1 MTGGSVAVGPLVG
14 GALTR
19 GIGWEAIFF
28 VNVPI
33 GVAAIALAQLKLAE
47 AETAARGRIDWP
59 GLLTFST
66 GLFCFVLALIEGND
80 RGWGSTRIVALFT
93 AAVVLVAAF
102 VVLEH
107 RRRDPMLDLTLF
119 RKPAFGGASIAAF
132 VLSAAMF
139 SLFLYLTLYV
149 QDILGYDP
157 LETGLRFLPST
168 LLSFLVAPIAGR
180 LSARVPVRG
189 LLGGGLLLVGVGLI
203 LISGLDARSSWTA
216 LLPGFILTGAGIGL
230 VNPPLASTAIAVVPP
245 ARAGMA
251 SGINTTFR
259 QVGIATGVAGYGA
272 IFQHQ
277 VTQKIIAALGSTPF
291 AGRAH
296 QFADAVYAGAS
307 REAIAAAPPR
317 AHAQLERVAAT
328 GFTSGLNQLVIIG
341 AVISIVG
348 ALLSFA
354 LVRQRDFAPAQSGAT
369 PPAPESQPEPAAAT

>member
-1 MTGGSVAVGPLVG
+1 VFHGRERGTAFGIWGAVTGGSVAVGPLVG

-19 GIGWEAIFF
+19 GVGWEAIFF

-93 AAVVLVAAF
+93 AAVVLLAAF

-189 LLGGGLLLVGVGLI
+189 RGLRGREPGGDRGGTAPGPRPARARRGHGLHLRAQP
-203 LISGLDARSSWTA
+203 ARDHRGGDLHRRRAA
-216 LLPGFILTGAGIGL
+216 LLRARPPAGLRRGAVRRHTARTGVTARAGRRHLIAL
-230 VNPPLASTAIAVVPP
+230 REEAVVP
-245 ARAGMA
+245 
-251 SGINTTFR
+251 
-259 QVGIATGVAGYGA
+259 VA
-272 IFQHQ
+272 
-277 VTQKIIAALGSTPF
+277 
-291 AGRAH
+291 
-296 QFADAVYAGAS
+296 
-307 REAIAAAPPR
+307 
-317 AHAQLERVAAT
+317 
-328 GFTSGLNQLVIIG
+328 
-341 AVISIVG
+341 
-348 ALLSFA
+348 
-354 LVRQRDFAPAQSGAT
+354 
-369 PPAPESQPEPAAAT
+369 